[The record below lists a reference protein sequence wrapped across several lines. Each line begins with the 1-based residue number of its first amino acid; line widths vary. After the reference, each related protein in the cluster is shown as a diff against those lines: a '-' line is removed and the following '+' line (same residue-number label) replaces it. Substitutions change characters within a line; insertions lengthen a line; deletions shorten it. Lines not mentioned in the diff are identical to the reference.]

1 MDSTHDRDH
10 LFPLV
15 REPASRWEKSGLTP
29 EQERTFDRAV
39 RVVAA
44 VFAVAWVYALF
55 TADFEDLVDVRE
67 SVATF
72 STRITA
78 NPLAPTAPP
87 EPVFAVDELVRAVA
101 DELDVYRGLSGEV
114 NIVIQEPGDTSIVA
128 AVADTLPPGAEVE
141 LQPAPGEEPASPG
154 VWNLVLRVRDAV
166 RPVSD
171 VSVVSLVPLSERR
184 GGRIGRYLIGEWPF
198 EDGAPPRDIYR
209 TPKGVIRVTPQNRNL
224 QVSEHFV
231 LGDFLTK
238 GQAGVWPKYVVLDP
252 RLLDKL
258 ELTIQELERAG
269 HPVEDV
275 FVVSGF
281 RTPVYNQA
289 GGNPAG
295 RGALSRHMYGDAA
308 DIAID
313 NDGNGRMDDLTG
325 DGRVTVADARVVAA
339 AAERVERKY
348 PSLVGGI
355 GVYRPTGGHSGMVHI
370 DTRGFRARW

>member
-78 NPLAPTAPP
+78 NPLSPTAPP

-128 AVADTLPPGAEVE
+128 AVGDTLPAGAELE

-154 VWNLVLRVRDAV
+154 VWNMVLRVRDAV

-198 EDGAPPRDIYR
+198 EERAPPREVYE

-238 GQAGVWPKYVVLDP
+238 GQEDVWPKYVVLNP

-281 RTPVYNQA
+281 RTPVYNVG
-289 GGNPAG
+289 GGNPSG

-325 DGRVTVADARVVAA
+325 DGRVTVADARVVAE